1 MKNYFRIHLFLLLKS
16 FLVFAFCTLFL
27 NISNLYPC
35 TSAVISG
42 KITPDGRPLLWK
54 NRDTSDPNNKVVFL
68 KGEKY
73 SFIGV
78 INSTDMNALHVW
90 QGINSQG
97 FAIMN
102 TNSTDLST
110 GPGTGGQNGIFM
122 KRALGECAD
131 VAEFEEL
138 LNRTNGQRNVATN
151 YGVIDARGRACFF
164 ETRNDSFVKYDANNP
179 KDAPQGFIVRTNFA
193 FSAPK
198 KNQGGGYIRHER
210 DLHILE
216 EAAARKRITH
226 RFILQEAARDLIN
239 AKLHS
244 DPYKQVRRTSF
255 ENPLYINTSDTIN
268 RNSTVSVSVFH
279 GAPSPEKASLAT
291 MWVLLGQPVTSVAV
305 PLWVHAQGVPEEM
318 TGENTAPMND
328 LARQI
333 VSFLYDDSRGHM
345 GQYMNVTKLLK
356 YGRKGIL
363 DTLYKIE
370 NNILAETEAK
380 LDVWS
385 KGNPKAS
392 DMLDFEKRITSRV
405 YRAIRQ
411 SFPGILRD

>member
-1 MKNYFRIHLFLLLKS
+1 MKKYFRINPFLLLRS
-16 FLVFAFCTLFL
+16 LIVLAFCTLL
-27 NISNLYPC
+27 LSISSLYPC

-54 NRDTSDPNNKVVFL
+54 NRDTSDPNNKVVYL
-68 KGEKY
+68 KGEKFC
-73 SFIGV
+73 FIGV
-78 INSTDMNALHVW
+78 INSTDINALHVW

-102 TNSTDLST
+102 TNSTDLSM

-151 YGVIDARGRACFF
+151 YGVIDARGMACFF
-164 ETRNDSFVKYDANNP
+164 ETRNDSFVKYDADNP

-193 FSAPK
+193 FSAPE
-198 KNQGGGYIRHER
+198 KNQGGGYIRYER
-210 DLHILE
+210 DLHVLE
-216 EAAARKRITH
+216 EAAAKKRITH
-226 RFILQEAARDLIN
+226 RFLLQEVSRDLIN
-239 AKLHS
+239 EKLHS
-244 DPYKQVRRTSF
+244 DPYKKVRRTSF
-255 ENPLYINTSDTIN
+255 ENPLYINTSDTIS

-279 GAPSPEKASLAT
+279 GAPSPEKAFLAT

-305 PLWVHAQGVPEEM
+305 PLWVHAQDVPEEM

-328 LARQI
+328 LARKI

-345 GQYMNVTKLLK
+345 GQYMNATKLLK

-370 NNILAETEAK
+370 NNVLAETEAK
-380 LDVWS
+380 LDVWF
-385 KGNPKAS
+385 KVNPKPS
-392 DMLDFEKRITSRV
+392 DMLDFEKGITSLT
-405 YRAIRQ
+405 YKAIKE
-411 SFPGILRD
+411 SFSGIIRD